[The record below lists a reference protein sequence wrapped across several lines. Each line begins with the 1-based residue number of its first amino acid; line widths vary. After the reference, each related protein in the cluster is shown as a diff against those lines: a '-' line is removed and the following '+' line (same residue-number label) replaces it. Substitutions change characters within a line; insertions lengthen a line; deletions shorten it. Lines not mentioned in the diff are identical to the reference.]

1 MKVVV
6 APDGFGGTLSA
17 REAATAIAAGWRH
30 ERPDDEVVEVPM
42 SDGGEGLLDVVA
54 GSGAERLRA
63 EVAGPLGHPCEAEW
77 ARWDD
82 GTAVIESALAC
93 GLALVP
99 EERRNPMRTT
109 TYGVGQLIEIARSSG
124 ARRILVGLGGSATVD
139 GGAGALLGLGW
150 RLRTSEG
157 SGLKIGA
164 DELHRVARADRGWSA
179 SFDDIEVELLSDV
192 STTLSDAAR
201 VFGPQK
207 GATPEQVTQLTS
219 ALQIWAEVATRDL
232 ADGARIDTAPGA
244 GAAGGLGF
252 ALACAIGAR
261 FTPGAPA
268 VAELVGL
275 PQALQGADLVITG
288 EGKLDATSVA
298 GKVVGEVAGMGE
310 RHAIAVAAVVGQ
322 EGDGAPEL
330 AAVVAASPDG
340 PGTDPAADVR
350 KAAATLARDA
360 ERLVP

>member
-17 REAATAIAAGWRH
+17 REATSAIAAGWRQ
-30 ERPDDEVVEVPM
+30 ERPDDELVEVPM
-42 SDGGEGLLDVVA
+42 SDGGEGLLGVVA
-54 GSGAERLRA
+54 EAGAQRQRA

-77 ARWDD
+77 ARWED

-99 EERRNPMRTT
+99 EDQRNPMRTT
-109 TYGVGQLIEIARSSG
+109 TYGVGQLIDLARRAG

-139 GGAGALLGLGW
+139 GGAGALLGMGW
-150 RLRTSEG
+150 RLRTSDG

-164 DELHRVARADRGWSA
+164 DDLHRVVRAEPGWSA
-179 SFDDIEVELLSDV
+179 PFDDVEVELLSDV
-192 STTLSDAAR
+192 STVLADAAR

-207 GATPEQVTQLTS
+207 GASPEQVTQLTS
-219 ALQIWAEVATRDL
+219 ALEVWAEVATRDL
-232 ADGARIDTAPGA
+232 ADGARLDTSPGS

-252 ALACAIGAR
+252 ALACAIRAR
-261 FTPGAPA
+261 FTPGAQA
-268 VAELVGL
+268 VADLVGL
-275 PQALQGADLVITG
+275 PDALEGADLVITG
-288 EGKLDATSVA
+288 EGRLDATSSA
-298 GKVVGEVAGMGE
+298 GKVVGEVAGLAE

-322 EGDGAPEL
+322 EGDGGPDL

-340 PGTDPAADVR
+340 PGVDPITDVR
-350 KAAATLARDA
+350 KAATALARDA
-360 ERLVP
+360 DRLVP